1 MQQYIAILTAVLFG
15 AIAATAPNTICPNNQ
30 AISDTIR
37 NVFLKRHNQIR
48 SRVAQ
53 GTFALKNG
61 VYARRASKMIKL
73 NYNCDAEKSANDWAQ
88 KCKDDISWTNKYD
101 EVRYAYKGPKTDL
114 EAITRATIKIWRSEA
129 GTGSFLQGP
138 NDKNVYGPYLG
149 IPNLAKI
156 LWDEHK
162 EIGCSVVKCSN
173 FTNVVCHYAPK
184 LFTTGGQIYKMGE
197 PCKRCSG
204 NAVCENGLCVL

>member
-15 AIAATAPNTICPNNQ
+15 AIAATDLSGPPFVQHISTI
-30 AISDTIR
+30 T
-37 NVFLKRHNQIR
+37 
-48 SRVAQ
+48 
-53 GTFALKNG
+53 
-61 VYARRASKMIKL
+61 
-73 NYNCDAEKSANDWAQ
+73 
-88 KCKDDISWTNKYD
+88 DDNID
-101 EVRYAYKGPKTDL
+101 R
-114 EAITRATIKIWRSEA
+114 
-129 GTGSFLQGP
+129 
-138 NDKNVYGPYLG
+138 
-149 IPNLAKI
+149 I

-204 NAVCENGLCVL
+204 NAVCEEGLCVL